1 MIVTQTERLT
11 VRLLD
16 RSDAGFMLQLVNE
29 PAFIQNIGD
38 REVRDLAQAEAYT
51 ERSGPLCYERSG
63 FGMYLVAL
71 RGSGERLGICGL
83 ISREG
88 LSDVDIGYAFLQAYW
103 GRGYALEAARAV
115 LAHAH
120 AALGLRRVLAITAPE
135 NQPSVR
141 LLERLGMQEQGLVD
155 LPKSGGISRLFVSEV
170 G

>member
-1 MIVTQTERLT
+1 
-11 VRLLD
+11 
-16 RSDAGFMLQLVNE
+16 
-29 PAFIQNIGD
+29 
-38 REVRDLAQAEAYT
+38 
-51 ERSGPLCYERSG
+51 
-63 FGMYLVAL
+63 MYLVAL

-88 LSDVDIGYAFLQAYW
+88 LSDVNIGYAFLQAYW

>member
-16 RSDAGFMLQLVNE
+16 RSDAAFMLQLVNE

-51 ERSGPLCYERSG
+51 ERSGALSYERSG
-63 FGMYLVAL
+63 FGMYLVAA

-88 LSDVDIGYAFLQAYW
+88 LSDVDIGYAFLQVHW
-103 GRGYALEAARAV
+103 GQGYALEAARAV

-120 AALGLRRVLAITAPE
+120 GPLGLRRVLAITAPD
-135 NQPSVR
+135 NRASIR
-141 LLERLGMQEQGLVD
+141 LIEKLGMRHEGQVD
-155 LPKSGGISRLFVSEV
+155 LPKSGGISELFASERP
-170 G
+170 